1 MKELKEFL
9 ENYLVY
15 CPKGYCMHHLKK
27 SDINNIIKLVKKLR
41 KQKLKEKI

>member
-15 CPKGYCMHHLKK
+15 CPKGYCMHHITKG
-27 SDINNIIKLVKKLR
+27 DINNIMEAVKKYT
-41 KQKLKEKI
+41 KKKKNE